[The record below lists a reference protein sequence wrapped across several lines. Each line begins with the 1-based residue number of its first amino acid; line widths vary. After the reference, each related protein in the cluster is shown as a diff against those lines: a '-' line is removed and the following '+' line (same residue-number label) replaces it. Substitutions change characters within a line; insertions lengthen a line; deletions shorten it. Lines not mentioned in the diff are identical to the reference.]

1 MHKRHDVK
9 IRTLDDFDI
18 KGKTVLLRV
27 DMNVPIDPKTKQIT
41 GSKRIEDVA
50 ITVNALNGAKIVIIS
65 HQGRVGRNDFVG
77 MENHAKE
84 LEKFCSKKVKYV
96 CDVIGTHAQNEI
108 KNMKNDEILLLDNL
122 RMCAE
127 ENYEFTLEE
136 SAKTIMVQRLKDLF
150 DLFVLDSFP
159 SAHRTHPSLV
169 GFAQVLPTCAG
180 KLVEKEV
187 KQLENILTVAKSPF
201 VIILG
206 GSKVDDRLKAL
217 KMLIEKERANHVLL
231 TGIIANVFLRAQGRI
246 KFPLGIKNEDRL
258 VSEAHSLIG
267 EYPDVFSTP
276 VDIAVNKN
284 DERIEIDVRDLNKD
298 DQIFDVGQ
306 KTLDYY
312 SKMIFGA
319 GTVFIS
325 GPAGFFEKENFQ
337 FGTKS
342 LLESVANSMATSI
355 VSGGHLTFA
364 LKKYDLADKVNHV
377 STAGGALVRYLTG
390 QKLPM
395 IKCLEDAANGNNSKD

>member
-1 MHKRHDVK
+1 MK
-9 IRTLDDFDI
+9 IRTLDDYDV

-27 DMNVPIDPKTKQIT
+27 DMNVPIDPDTKKIT
-41 GSKRIEDVA
+41 GNKRIEDVS
-50 ITVNALNGAKIVIIS
+50 ITIKALDGAKIVVIS
-65 HQGRVGRNDFVG
+65 HQGRVGRDDFVG

-84 LEKFCSKKVKYV
+84 LEKFCGKKVRYV
-96 CDVIGTHAQNEI
+96 SDVIGTHAKNEI
-108 KNMKNDEILLLDNL
+108 KNMNSNEIILLDNL
-122 RMCAE
+122 RLCAE

-180 KLVEKEV
+180 KLVEEEV

-206 GSKVDDRLKAL
+206 GSKVDDRLRAL
-217 KMLIEKERANHVLL
+217 NMLIEKERADHVLL
-231 TGIIANVFLRAQGRI
+231 TGLIANVFLRAQGRI
-246 KFPLGIKNEDRL
+246 KFPLNIKNEEKL
-258 VSEAHSLIG
+258 VSEAHTLIG
-267 EYPDVFSTP
+267 QYPDVFSTP
-276 VDIAVNKN
+276 VDIAVNKD
-284 DERIEIDVRDLNKD
+284 DERLEIDVRDLNKD
-298 DQIFDVGQ
+298 DQNFDVGQ
-306 KTLDYY
+306 KTIDYY
-312 SKMIFGA
+312 SKMISGA
-319 GTVFIS
+319 GTIFIS

-364 LKKYDLADKVNHV
+364 LKKYELNEKVNHT

-395 IKCLEDAANGNNSKD
+395 IKCLEDAANGNNSKV

>member
-1 MHKRHDVK
+1 MK
-9 IRTLDDFDI
+9 IRTINDFDV

-27 DMNVPIDPKTKQIT
+27 DMNVPIDPETKEIT
-41 GSKRIEDVA
+41 GNRRIEDVA
-50 ITVNALNGAKIVIIS
+50 ITVKALDGAKIVIIS
-65 HQGRVGRNDFVG
+65 HQGRVGRDDFVG

-84 LEKFCSKKVKYV
+84 LEKFCGKKVKYV
-96 CDVIGTHAQNEI
+96 CDIIGTHAQSEI
-108 KNMKNDEILLLDNL
+108 KNMNDNEVILLDNL

-187 KQLENILTVAKSPF
+187 NQLENILTVAKSPF

-217 KMLIEKERANHVLL
+217 KMLIKKERADHVLL
-231 TGIIANVFLRAQGRI
+231 TGLIGNVFLRAQGRI
-246 KFPLGIKNEDRL
+246 KFPLNIKNEDKL
-258 VSEAHSLIG
+258 VSEAHTLIG

-284 DERIEIDVRDLNKD
+284 EKRLEIDVRDLNKD

-312 SKMIFGA
+312 SKMISGA

-342 LLESVANSMATSI
+342 LLESVAASMATSI

-364 LKKYDLADKVNHV
+364 LKKYDLADKVNHI

-395 IKCLEDAANGNNSKD
+395 IKCLEDAANGNGPKD

>member
-1 MHKRHDVK
+1 MK
-9 IRTLDDFDI
+9 IRTIDDFDI

-27 DMNVPIDPKTKQIT
+27 DMNVPIDSETKQIT
-41 GSKRIEDVA
+41 GNKRIEDVA
-50 ITVNALNGAKIVIIS
+50 VTVKALDGAKIVIIS
-65 HQGRVGRNDFVG
+65 HQGRVGRDDFVG

-84 LEKFCSKKVKYV
+84 LEKFCGKKIKYV
-96 CDVIGTHAQNEI
+96 CDIIGTHAQDEI
-108 KNMKNDEILLLDNL
+108 RNMKNDEIILLDNL

-206 GSKVDDRLKAL
+206 GSKVDDRINAI
-217 KMLIEKERANHVLL
+217 KMLIEKERADHILL
-231 TGIIANVFLRAQGRI
+231 TGLIANVFLRAQGRI
-246 KFPLGIKNEDRL
+246 KFPLNVKNEDRL

-276 VDIAVNKN
+276 VDIAVNK
-284 DERIEIDVRDLNKD
+284 DSKRLEIDVRDLNKD

-306 KTLDYY
+306 KTLEYY
-312 SKMIFGA
+312 AKMISGA
-319 GTVFIS
+319 GTVFFS
-325 GPAGFFEKENFQ
+325 GPAGFFEKEHFQ
-337 FGTKS
+337 IGTKL

-364 LKKYDLADKVNHV
+364 LKKYDLADKVNHI

>member
-1 MHKRHDVK
+1 MK

-50 ITVNALNGAKIVIIS
+50 ITVNALNGSKIVIIS
-65 HQGRVGRNDFVG
+65 HQGRVGRDDFVG

-84 LEKFCSKKVKYV
+84 LEKFCGKKVKYV

-201 VIILG
+201 VIVLG

-276 VDIAVNKN
+276 VDIAVSKN

-377 STAGGALVRYLTG
+377 STAGGALVRYITG

>member
-1 MHKRHDVK
+1 VK
-9 IRTLDDFDI
+9 IRTLDDFDVE
-18 KGKTVLLRV
+18 GKTVLLRV
-27 DMNVPIDPKTKQIT
+27 DMNVPIDPETKEIT
-41 GSKRIEDVA
+41 GNKRIEDVA
-50 ITVNALNGAKIVIIS
+50 VTLKALNGAKIVIIS
-65 HQGRVGRNDFVG
+65 HQGRVGRDDFVG

-84 LEKFCSKKVKYV
+84 LEKFCGKKIKYV

-108 KNMKNDEILLLDNL
+108 KNMNNNDIILLDNL

-201 VIILG
+201 VIVLG

-217 KMLIEKERANHVLL
+217 KMLIEKERADHVLL
-231 TGIIANVFLRAQGRI
+231 TGLIANVFLRAQGRI
-246 KFPLGIKNEDRL
+246 RFPLNIKNEDRL
-258 VSEAHSLIG
+258 VSEAHTLIG

-276 VDIAVNKN
+276 VDIAVNK
-284 DERIEIDVRDLNKD
+284 DEGRLEIDVRDLNKED
-298 DQIFDVGQ
+298 EIFDVGP
-306 KTLDYY
+306 KTVEYY
-312 SKMIFGA
+312 SKMISGA

-355 VSGGHLTFA
+355 ISGGHLTFA
-364 LKKYDLADKVNHV
+364 LKKYDLTDKVNHI

-395 IKCLEDAANGNNSKD
+395 IKCLEDAANGNISKD

>member
-1 MHKRHDVK
+1 MK
-9 IRTLDDFDI
+9 IRTLDDFDVE
-18 KGKTVLLRV
+18 GKTVLLRV
-27 DMNVPIDPKTKQIT
+27 DMNVPIDPETKEIT
-41 GSKRIEDVA
+41 GNKRIEDVA
-50 ITVNALNGAKIVIIS
+50 VTLKALNGAKIVIIS
-65 HQGRVGRNDFVG
+65 HQGRVGRDDFVG

-84 LEKFCSKKVKYV
+84 LEKFCGKKIKYV

-108 KNMKNDEILLLDNL
+108 KNMNNNDIILLDNL

-217 KMLIEKERANHVLL
+217 KMLIKKERADHVLL
-231 TGIIANVFLRAQGRI
+231 TGLIGNVFLRAQGRI
-246 KFPLGIKNEDRL
+246 KFQLNIKNEDRL
-258 VSEAHSLIG
+258 VSEAHTLIG

-276 VDIAVNKN
+276 VDIAVNK
-284 DERIEIDVRDLNKD
+284 DGKRLEIDVRDLNKD
-298 DQIFDVGQ
+298 DQIFDVGE
-306 KTLDYY
+306 KTLEYY
-312 SKMIFGA
+312 SKMISCA

-337 FGTKS
+337 SGTKS
-342 LLESVANSMATSI
+342 LLQYVSNSMATSI

-364 LKKYDLADKVNHV
+364 LKKYDLADKVNHI

>member
-1 MHKRHDVK
+1 VK

-377 STAGGALVRYLTG
+377 STAGGALVRYITG

>member
-1 MHKRHDVK
+1 MK
-9 IRTLDDFDI
+9 IRTLNDFDI

-27 DMNVPIDPKTKQIT
+27 DMNVPIDPETKEIT
-41 GSKRIEDVA
+41 GNRRIEDVA
-50 ITVNALNGAKIVIIS
+50 ITVKALDGAKIVIIS
-65 HQGRVGRNDFVG
+65 HQGRVGRDDFVG

-84 LEKFCSKKVKYV
+84 LEKFCGKKVKYV
-96 CDVIGTHAQNEI
+96 CDVIGTHAQSEI
-108 KNMKNDEILLLDNL
+108 KNMNDNEVILLDNL

-187 KQLENILTVAKSPF
+187 NQLENILTVAKSPF

-217 KMLIEKERANHVLL
+217 KMLIKKERADHVLL
-231 TGIIANVFLRAQGRI
+231 TGLIGNVFLRAQGRI
-246 KFPLGIKNEDRL
+246 KFPLNIKNEDKL
-258 VSEAHSLIG
+258 VSEAHTLIG

-284 DERIEIDVRDLNKD
+284 EKRLEIDVRDLNKD

-312 SKMIFGA
+312 SKMISGA

-325 GPAGFFEKENFQ
+325 GPAGFFEKEDFQ

-342 LLESVANSMATSI
+342 LLESVATSMATSI

-364 LKKYDLADKVNHV
+364 LKKYDLADKVNHI

-395 IKCLEDAANGNNSKD
+395 IKCLEDAANGNGPKD

>member
-1 MHKRHDVK
+1 
-9 IRTLDDFDI
+9 
-18 KGKTVLLRV
+18 
-27 DMNVPIDPKTKQIT
+27 
-41 GSKRIEDVA
+41 
-50 ITVNALNGAKIVIIS
+50 
-65 HQGRVGRNDFVG
+65 

-84 LEKFCSKKVKYV
+84 LEKFCGKKVKYV
-96 CDVIGTHAQNEI
+96 SDVIGTHAQNEI
-108 KNMKNDEILLLDNL
+108 KNMNDNEIILLDNL
-122 RMCAE
+122 RLCAE
-127 ENYEFTLEE
+127 ENYEFSLEE
-136 SAKTIMVQRLKDLF
+136 SAKTLMVQRLKDLF

-180 KLVEKEV
+180 KLVEREV

-206 GSKVDDRLKAL
+206 GSKVDDRLNAL
-217 KMLIEKERANHVLL
+217 KMMIKKERADNVLL
-231 TGIIANVFLRAQGRI
+231 TGLIGNVFLRAQGRI
-246 KFPLGIKNEDRL
+246 KFPLNIKNEDEL
-258 VSEAHSLIG
+258 VSEAHTLIG

-276 VDIAVNKN
+276 VDIAINK
-284 DERIEIDVRDLNKD
+284 DGKRSEIDVRDLNKD
-298 DQIFDVGQ
+298 DQIFDIGQ

-312 SKMIFGA
+312 SKMINGA
-319 GTVFIS
+319 GTIFIS
-325 GPAGFFEKENFQ
+325 GPAGFFEKENFH

-364 LKKYDLADKVNHV
+364 LKKYELSEKVNHI

-395 IKCLEDAANGNNSKD
+395 IKCLEDAANGNNSKV

>member
-1 MHKRHDVK
+1 
-9 IRTLDDFDI
+9 
-18 KGKTVLLRV
+18 
-27 DMNVPIDPKTKQIT
+27 
-41 GSKRIEDVA
+41 
-50 ITVNALNGAKIVIIS
+50 
-65 HQGRVGRNDFVG
+65 
-77 MENHAKE
+77 
-84 LEKFCSKKVKYV
+84 
-96 CDVIGTHAQNEI
+96 VIGTHAQSEI
-108 KNMKNDEILLLDNL
+108 KKMDDNDVILLDNL

-201 VIILG
+201 VIVLG

-217 KMLIEKERANHVLL
+217 KMLIEKERADHVLL
-231 TGIIANVFLRAQGRI
+231 TGLIANVFLRAQGRI
-246 KFPLGIKNEDRL
+246 RFPLNIKNEDRL
-258 VSEAHSLIG
+258 VSEAHTLIG

-276 VDIAVNKN
+276 VDIAVNK
-284 DERIEIDVRDLNKD
+284 DERRLEIDVRDLNKED
-298 DQIFDVGQ
+298 EIFDVGP
-306 KTLDYY
+306 KTVEYY
-312 SKMIFGA
+312 SKMISGA

-355 VSGGHLTFA
+355 ISGGHLTFA
-364 LKKYDLADKVNHV
+364 LKKYDLTDKVNHI

-395 IKCLEDAANGNNSKD
+395 IKCLEDAANGNISKD

>member
-1 MHKRHDVK
+1 MK
-9 IRTLDDFDI
+9 IRTLDDFDV

-27 DMNVPIDPKTKQIT
+27 DMNVPIDPDTKQIT
-41 GSKRIEDVA
+41 GNKRIEEVA
-50 ITVNALNGAKIVIIS
+50 ITTKALDGAKIVIIS
-65 HQGRVGRNDFVG
+65 HQGRVGRDDFVG

-84 LEKFCSKKVKYV
+84 LEKFCGKKVKYV
-96 CDVIGTHAQNEI
+96 SDVIGTHAQNEI
-108 KNMKNDEILLLDNL
+108 KNMNDNEIILLDNL
-122 RMCAE
+122 RLCAE
-127 ENYEFTLEE
+127 ENYEFSLEE
-136 SAKTIMVQRLKDLF
+136 SAKTLMVQRLKDLF

-180 KLVEKEV
+180 KLVEREV

-206 GSKVDDRLKAL
+206 GSKVDDRLNAL
-217 KMLIEKERANHVLL
+217 KMMIKKERADHVLL
-231 TGIIANVFLRAQGRI
+231 TGLIGNVFLRAQGRI
-246 KFPLGIKNEDRL
+246 KFPLNIKNEDEL
-258 VSEAHSLIG
+258 VSEAHTLIG

-276 VDIAVNKN
+276 VDIAVNKYG
-284 DERIEIDVRDLNKD
+284 ERSEIDVRDLNKD
-298 DQIFDVGQ
+298 DQIFDIGQ

-312 SKMIFGA
+312 SKMINGA
-319 GTVFIS
+319 GTIFIS
-325 GPAGFFEKENFQ
+325 GPAGFFEKENFH

-364 LKKYDLADKVNHV
+364 LKKYELSEKVNHI

-395 IKCLEDAANGNNSKD
+395 IKCLEDAANGNNSKV

>member
-1 MHKRHDVK
+1 MK
-9 IRTLDDFDI
+9 IRTLNDFDI

-27 DMNVPIDPKTKQIT
+27 DMNVPIDPETKEIT
-41 GSKRIEDVA
+41 GNRRIEDVA
-50 ITVNALNGAKIVIIS
+50 ITVKALDGAKIVIIS
-65 HQGRVGRNDFVG
+65 HQGRVGRDDFVG

-84 LEKFCSKKVKYV
+84 LEKFCGKKVKYV
-96 CDVIGTHAQNEI
+96 CDIIGTHAQSEI
-108 KNMKNDEILLLDNL
+108 KNMNDNEVILLDNL

-187 KQLENILTVAKSPF
+187 NQLENILTVAKSPF
-201 VIILG
+201 VIVLG

-217 KMLIEKERANHVLL
+217 KMLIKKERADHVLL
-231 TGIIANVFLRAQGRI
+231 TGLIGNVFLRAQGRI
-246 KFPLGIKNEDRL
+246 KFPLNIKNEDKL
-258 VSEAHSLIG
+258 VSEAHTLIG

-284 DERIEIDVRDLNKD
+284 EKRLEIDVRDLNKD

-312 SKMIFGA
+312 SKMISGA

-325 GPAGFFEKENFQ
+325 GPAGFFEKEDFQ

-342 LLESVANSMATSI
+342 LLESVATSMATSI

-364 LKKYDLADKVNHV
+364 LKKYDLADKVNHI

-395 IKCLEDAANGNNSKD
+395 IKCLEDAANGNGPKD

>member
-1 MHKRHDVK
+1 MK
-9 IRTLDDFDI
+9 IRTLNDFDI

-27 DMNVPIDPKTKQIT
+27 DMNVPIDPETKEIT
-41 GSKRIEDVA
+41 GNRRIEDVA
-50 ITVNALNGAKIVIIS
+50 ITVKALDGAKIVIIS
-65 HQGRVGRNDFVG
+65 HQGRVGRDDFVG

-84 LEKFCSKKVKYV
+84 LEKFCGKKVKYV
-96 CDVIGTHAQNEI
+96 CDIIGTHAQSEI
-108 KNMKNDEILLLDNL
+108 KNMNDNEIILLDNL

-187 KQLENILTVAKSPF
+187 NQLENILTVAKSPF

-217 KMLIEKERANHVLL
+217 KMLIKKERADHVLL
-231 TGIIANVFLRAQGRI
+231 TGLIGNVFLRAQGRI
-246 KFPLGIKNEDRL
+246 KFPLNIKNEDKL
-258 VSEAHSLIG
+258 VSEAHTLIG

-284 DERIEIDVRDLNKD
+284 EERVEIDVRDLNKD

-312 SKMIFGA
+312 SKMISGA

-342 LLESVANSMATSI
+342 LLESVATSMATSI

-364 LKKYDLADKVNHV
+364 LKKYDLADKVNHI

-395 IKCLEDAANGNNSKD
+395 IKCLEDAANGNGPKD

>member
-1 MHKRHDVK
+1 M
-9 IRTLDDFDI
+9 
-18 KGKTVLLRV
+18 
-27 DMNVPIDPKTKQIT
+27 
-41 GSKRIEDVA
+41 
-50 ITVNALNGAKIVIIS
+50 
-65 HQGRVGRNDFVG
+65 
-77 MENHAKE
+77 
-84 LEKFCSKKVKYV
+84 
-96 CDVIGTHAQNEI
+96 
-108 KNMKNDEILLLDNL
+108 
-122 RMCAE
+122 
-127 ENYEFTLEE
+127 
-136 SAKTIMVQRLKDLF
+136 F

-180 KLVEKEV
+180 KLVETEV

-217 KMLIEKERANHVLL
+217 KMLIEKERADHVLL
-231 TGIIANVFLRAQGRI
+231 TGLIANVFLRAQGRI
-246 KFPLGIKNEDRL
+246 KFPLNIKNEDRL
-258 VSEAHSLIG
+258 VSEAHTLIG

-276 VDIAVNKN
+276 VDIAVNK
-284 DERIEIDVRDLNKD
+284 DEKRLEIDVRDLNKD
-298 DQIFDVGQ
+298 DQILDVGP
-306 KTLDYY
+306 KTVEYY
-312 SKMIFGA
+312 SKMISGA

-337 FGTKS
+337 YGTKS
-342 LLESVANSMATSI
+342 LLESVSNSMATSI

-364 LKKYDLADKVNHV
+364 LKKYDLADKVNHI

-395 IKCLEDAANGNNSKD
+395 IKCLEDAANGNNSTN

>member
-1 MHKRHDVK
+1 VK
-9 IRTLDDFDI
+9 IRTLDDFDV

-27 DMNVPIDPKTKQIT
+27 DMNVPINPQTKQIT
-41 GSKRIEDVA
+41 GNRRIEEVA
-50 ITVNALNGAKIVIIS
+50 VTVKALDGAKVVIIS
-65 HQGRVGRNDFVG
+65 HQGRVGRDDFVG

-84 LEKFCSKKVKYV
+84 LERFCGKKVKYV
-96 CDVIGTHAQNEI
+96 CDIIGTHAQNEI
-108 KNMKNDEILLLDNL
+108 KNMKDDEIILLDNL

-136 SAKTIMVQRLKDLF
+136 SAKTIMVQRLKNLF

-206 GSKVDDRLKAL
+206 GSKVDDRLKAI
-217 KMLIEKERANHVLL
+217 KMLIEKERADHILL
-231 TGIIANVFLRAQGRI
+231 TGLIANVFLRAQGRI
-246 KFPLGIKNEDRL
+246 KFPLNIKNEEKL
-258 VSEAHSLIG
+258 VSEVHSLIG

-276 VDIAVNKN
+276 VDIAINK
-284 DERIEIDVRDLNKD
+284 DGKRLEIDIRELNKD

-306 KTLDYY
+306 KTLQYY
-312 SKMIFGA
+312 SKMISGA

-342 LLESVANSMATSI
+342 LLEHVANSMATSI

-364 LKKYDLADKVNHV
+364 LKKYDLADKVNHI

-395 IKCLEDAANGNNSKD
+395 IKCLEDAANGTNSK

>member
-1 MHKRHDVK
+1 MK
-9 IRTLDDFDI
+9 IRTLDDFDTN
-18 KGKTVLLRV
+18 GKTVLLRV

-65 HQGRVGRNDFVG
+65 HQGRVGRDDFVG

-84 LEKFCSKKVKYV
+84 LEKFCGKKVKYV

-108 KNMKNDEILLLDNL
+108 KSMKNDEILLLDNL

-136 SAKTIMVQRLKDLF
+136 SAKPIMVQRLEDLF

-276 VDIAVNKN
+276 VDIAVSKN

-377 STAGGALVRYLTG
+377 STAGGALVRYITG

>member
-1 MHKRHDVK
+1 MK
-9 IRTLDDFDI
+9 IRTLNDFDI

-27 DMNVPIDPKTKQIT
+27 DMNVPIDPETKEIT
-41 GSKRIEDVA
+41 GNRRIEDVA
-50 ITVNALNGAKIVIIS
+50 ITVKALDGAKIVIIS
-65 HQGRVGRNDFVG
+65 HQGRVGRDDFVG

-84 LEKFCSKKVKYV
+84 LEKFCGKKVKYV
-96 CDVIGTHAQNEI
+96 CDIIGTHAQSEI
-108 KNMKNDEILLLDNL
+108 KNMNDNEVILLDNL

-187 KQLENILTVAKSPF
+187 NQLENILTVAKSPF

-217 KMLIEKERANHVLL
+217 KMLIKKERADHVLL
-231 TGIIANVFLRAQGRI
+231 TGLIGNVFLRAQGRI
-246 KFPLGIKNEDRL
+246 KFPLNIKNEDKL
-258 VSEAHSLIG
+258 VSEAHTLIG

-284 DERIEIDVRDLNKD
+284 EKRLEIDVRDLNKD

-312 SKMIFGA
+312 SKMISGA

-342 LLESVANSMATSI
+342 LLESVATSMATSI

-364 LKKYDLADKVNHV
+364 LKKYDLADKVNHI

-395 IKCLEDAANGNNSKD
+395 IKCLEDAANGNGPKD